1 MRLSLSIKSTEPCVF
16 VMKAVAVASFG
27 GIIPVVDAVVVVV
40 VV

>member
-1 MRLSLSIKSTEPCVF
+1 MF

-27 GIIPVVDAVVVVV
+27 GIIPVVHAAVVVVV